1 MPYAIV
7 ERVKARPPAYT
18 VDGLEAARRNEPRP
32 WIGRH
37 AIPRPLLERRSKGVV
52 QGLLGEVEVASRR
65 IKVAKTRRDSE
76 R

>member
-1 MPYAIV
+1 
-7 ERVKARPPAYT
+7 
-18 VDGLEAARRNEPRP
+18 
-32 WIGRH
+32 
-37 AIPRPLLERRSKGVV
+37 LLERRSKGVV